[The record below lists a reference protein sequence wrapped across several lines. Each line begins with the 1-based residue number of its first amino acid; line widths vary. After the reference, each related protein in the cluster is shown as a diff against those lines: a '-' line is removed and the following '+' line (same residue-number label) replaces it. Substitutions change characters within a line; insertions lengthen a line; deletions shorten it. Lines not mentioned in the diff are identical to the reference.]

1 VRYFVTLGGRTLVVD
16 LSGPTPTVDGKAI
29 EAELAA
35 VPGTAVRHLI
45 ADNRSYT
52 LLAHPGVR
60 RGQWDLAVRTER
72 FSLDVVDERTHAIRE
87 MTGGAEVSTEKVI
100 AAPMPGLV
108 VRIEV
113 EPGQQVKAGQGVV
126 VVEAMKME
134 NELKAPADGVVAR
147 IEVKAGQTVNKGAT
161 LLVLE

>member
-1 VRYFVTLGGRTLVVD
+1 VRYFVTVGDRTLVVD
-16 LSGPTPTVDGKAI
+16 LSGGTPTVDGTPI
-29 EAELAA
+29 DAELAA
-35 VPGTAVRHLI
+35 VPGTAVRHLL
-45 ADNRSYT
+45 AENRSYA
-52 LLAHPGVR
+52 LLAQQGDR
-60 RGQWDLAVRTER
+60 RGEWDIAVRGER
-72 FSLDVVDERTHAIRE
+72 LSLDVVDERTHALRE
-87 MTGGAEVSTEKVI
+87 MTGGAAASTEKIV

-113 EPGQQVKAGQGVV
+113 EPGQAVKAGQGVV

-147 IEVKAGQTVNKGAT
+147 IEVQAGQTVKKGAT